1 MTRAFSRRSL
11 LGLGGG
17 VALAAFADWSTP
29 GLAAAEADLIVYGAT
44 VAGITAAI
52 QAHRMGR
59 TALILEPGTH
69 IGGMTTGGLG
79 YTDIGA
85 PDSVGG
91 LADEFY
97 RRVGEWYAANPE
109 NDGVTDGVTTAAVT
123 TGVPRYTFEPSV
135 ASAVLGQMLAEAE
148 VPVRTGFRL
157 LTVDRRG
164 NRLLALIAEDGR
176 LYRGRM
182 FVDASYEGDL
192 MAAAKVSWTIGR
204 EGNALYGEQHNGVQ
218 VHELAYHETLVDPY
232 VVLGRKSSGL
242 LPGVVKAPPAPHGTG
257 DDLVQAYTYRMNITQ
272 AANRIPFPKPDGYDP
287 AAYELIRRYIA
298 LGAPGPFFSAYA
310 VGNGTADSNNMGPYS
325 TDFVGQSAAYPTATW
340 RQRESIA
347 DAHRTYQQGLTWFL
361 ANDHRV
367 PPWIREKHRAWGL
380 PAGQFTANGGWPTQL
395 YVREAR
401 RMLSDYVMT
410 EHDTL
415 GARSTVVDSVGLA
428 SYVIDV
434 HTMQRVVVNGKIRN
448 EGWLEVAPPGPY
460 PISYRSIVPRQA
472 ECPNLLVPVCLA
484 ASHSA
489 YGSIRMEPVF
499 MILGQ
504 SAGAAAVLAIE
515 ADTSVQRIVYPALR
529 ARLVKDG
536 QLLDWPPLPPGEIL
550 IDNANYHA
558 VTRTG
563 HWRTASGEGGYV
575 GVDIEV
581 DDGKGDGK
589 STFRFTPTI
598 PKQGRYSVYLRYT
611 MANNRANNLSVD
623 VIHIGG
629 TTTVPVNE
637 RANGGTWVKLGE
649 YPFHAG
655 RSGGV
660 LLRNNHASGVVVA
673 DAVRFAPI
681 H

>member
-1 MTRAFSRRSL
+1 LARAFSRRSL

-17 VALAAFADWSTP
+17 VALTAFADWSTP
-29 GLAAAEADLIVYGAT
+29 GLVTAEADVIVYGAT
-44 VAGITAAI
+44 VAGISAAI
-52 QAHRMGR
+52 QARRMGR
-59 TALILEPGTH
+59 TALILEPSAH

-79 YTDIGA
+79 NTDIGA

-97 RRVGEWYAANPE
+97 RRVGDWYAANPE
-109 NDGVTDGVTTAAVT
+109 HHDGGGITTAAVT
-123 TGVPRYTFEPSV
+123 TGVARYTFEPSV
-135 ASAVLGQMLAEAE
+135 ASAVLGQMLTEAK
-148 VPVRTGFRL
+148 VPVHTGVRL
-157 LTVDRRG
+157 RTVDRRG
-164 NRLLALIAEDGR
+164 TTLLALVAEDGR
-176 LYRGRM
+176 IYRGRM
-182 FVDASYEGDL
+182 FVDAGYEGDL
-192 MAAAKVSWTIGR
+192 MAAARVSWTMGR
-204 EGNALYGEQHNGVQ
+204 EGNALYGERYNGVQ
-218 VHELAYHETLVDPY
+218 VHPLGYQETLVDPY
-232 VVLGRKSSGL
+232 VVPGSRSSGL
-242 LPGVVKAPPAPHGTG
+242 LPGIAKTPPAPNGTG
-257 DDLVQAYTYRMNITQ
+257 DDHLQAYTYRMNITR
-272 AANRIPFPKPDGYDP
+272 AANRIPFAKPDGYDP
-287 AAYELIRRYIA
+287 AAYELHRRYMA
-298 LGAPGPFFSAYA
+298 LGASGPFFNASP
-310 VGNGTADSNNMGPYS
+310 VGNGTADSNNAGPYS
-325 TDFVGQSAAYPTATW
+325 TDFVGQSQAYPTATW

-347 DAHRTYQQGLTWFL
+347 DAHRVYQQGLTWFL
-361 ANDHRV
+361 ANDPRV
-367 PPWIREKHRAWGL
+367 PPSIRKAHAVWGL
-380 PAGQFTANGGWPTQL
+380 PADQFTTNGGWPTQL
-395 YVREAR
+395 YVRETR

-415 GARSTVVDSVGLA
+415 GERSTVVDSVGLA

-434 HTMQRVVVNGKIRN
+434 HTPRRVVVNGKIRN

-472 ECPNLLVPVCLA
+472 ECANLLVPVCLA

-529 ARLVKDG
+529 ARLVMDR

-550 IDNANYHA
+550 VDNADYYA

-563 HWRTASGEGGYV
+563 TWRHASGEGGYV
-575 GVDIEV
+575 GNDIEI

-598 PKQGRYSVYLRYT
+598 PKQGKYTVYLRYT
-611 MANNRANNLSVD
+611 MANERANNLQVD
-623 VIHIGG
+623 VVHIGG
-629 TTTVPVNE
+629 TTTVPVNQ
-637 RANGGTWVKLGE
+637 RANGGTWVKLGD

-655 RSGGV
+655 RSGSV